1 MNKVT
6 TDVRYVEIDGKHLI
20 AQFELI
26 DANDD

>member
-6 TDVRYVEIDGKHLI
+6 TDVKYVEIDGKHLV

-26 DANDD
+26 NANED